1 MAFLKSPRTLP
12 SLILCGKPLPGV
24 DNDKLKHLGNTIA
37 NVIDGC
43 QLDLKVKNSKEID
56 LERFNLSRSHTYS
69 ASSTSI
75 VFTTTTSLGHSCGVL
90 EAGRWIRCR
99 PNTTGPLR

>member
-1 MAFLKSPRTLP
+1 MAFLKSPRTLL
-12 SLILCGKPLPGV
+12 SLTLCGIPLPWV
-24 DNDKLKHLGNTIA
+24 DKLKLLGNTIV
-37 NVIDGC
+37 NVTDGC